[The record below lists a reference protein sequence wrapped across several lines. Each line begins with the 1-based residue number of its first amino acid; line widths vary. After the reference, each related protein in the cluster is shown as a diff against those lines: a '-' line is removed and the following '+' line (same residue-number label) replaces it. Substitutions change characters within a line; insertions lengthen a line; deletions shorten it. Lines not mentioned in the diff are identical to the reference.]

1 MNVTKYTQTGQPAK
15 SKATYG
21 DNDVDDDKHNLRDRS
36 QDSQAPHLASSTAA
50 ADVCLHTIAL
60 NRNQEP
66 HTRQNPYKRS
76 ALALGGGGGHMTSI
90 V

>member
-1 MNVTKYTQTGQPAK
+1 MK

-21 DNDVDDDKHNLRDRS
+21 DYDVDDDKDNLGDRS

-60 NRNQEP
+60 NRSQEP

-76 ALALGGGGGHMTSI
+76 LLPQRGRSYDHTMYTI
-90 V
+90 YVQ